1 LRGCAG
7 PAGEAEREIHIRH
20 HAGRHQA
27 SAQQPANSKQQ
38 TANSKQQTAKNKNQ
52 KMGAKV

>member
-38 TANSKQQTAKNKNQ
+38 TATIKQQTAKNKNQ